1 MPFLFTEFKNQTSF
15 IIISSSRLLRIII
28 MVGTLKLKRRNTNS
42 TMENVIN
49 NIKNTAA
56 AKMQQAAATT
66 TGEKKRSSRSSKKKK
81 SSTRPKLKP
90 VATLPAVDEDTK
102 SDNSGLGYDDI
113 LVMPP
118 PTPRDQL
125 VSDLHRLEE
134 ELKSLPKFSD
144 EWFQVKEELGL
155 VKLKLDDWDNNT
167 PTAARMTNPIVTTNA
182 AFQDIIKSIT
192 DKEGVVES
200 QSARQSNK
208 IKKKKK
214 KSSSRKNRP
223 KLTPQSVER
232 KEDGDEED
240 GLGFNDIL
248 LTKNQSKSSSSAANE
263 RTTLLMD
270 QKVDDVGSSVAVAAE
285 SQGVVQSN
293 IVGDWIVRSVIGAA
307 FCFLVFKFLLP

>member
-1 MPFLFTEFKNQTSF
+1 
-15 IIISSSRLLRIII
+15 
-28 MVGTLKLKRRNTNS
+28 
-42 TMENVIN
+42 MENVIN

-66 TGEKKRSSRSSKKKK
+66 TGEKKKSSRSSKKKK

-102 SDNSGLGYDDI
+102 SDYSGLGYDDI

-125 VSDLHRLEE
+125 ISDLHRLEE

-192 DKEGVVES
+192 DEEGVVES
-200 QSARQSNK
+200 PSANK
-208 IKKKKK
+208 LKKKKK
-214 KSSSRKNRP
+214 KKSSSSRKNRP

-248 LTKNQSKSSSSAANE
+248 LTKNQSKSSTSAANE

-270 QKVDDVGSSVAVAAE
+270 QKVDDVGSSVAATAE
-285 SQGVVQSN
+285 SQGAVQSN
-293 IVGDWIVRSVIGAA
+293 IVGDWIVRSVIGAV
-307 FCFLVFKFLLP
+307 FCYLVFKFLLH

>member
-1 MPFLFTEFKNQTSF
+1 
-15 IIISSSRLLRIII
+15 
-28 MVGTLKLKRRNTNS
+28 
-42 TMENVIN
+42 
-49 NIKNTAA
+49 
-56 AKMQQAAATT
+56 MQQAAAAT
-66 TGEKKRSSRSSKKKK
+66 TGEKKRSSRSKKKK
-81 SSTRPKLKP
+81 STRPKLKP

-125 VSDLHRLEE
+125 ISDLHRLEE

-155 VKLKLDDWDNNT
+155 IKLKLDDWDNNT
-167 PTAARMTNPIVTTNA
+167 PTAARMTNPFVTTNA

-192 DKEGVVES
+192 DEEGVVES
-200 QSARQSNK
+200 QSPANK
-208 IKKKKK
+208 LKKKKKK

-248 LTKNQSKSSSSAANE
+248 LTKNQSKSSSAANE
-263 RTTLLMD
+263 RTLLMD
-270 QKVDDVGSSVAVAAE
+270 QKVDDVGSSVAVTAE
-285 SQGVVQSN
+285 SQGVVQSK

>member
-1 MPFLFTEFKNQTSF
+1 
-15 IIISSSRLLRIII
+15 
-28 MVGTLKLKRRNTNS
+28 
-42 TMENVIN
+42 MENVIN
-49 NIKNTAA
+49 NIKKSTA

-66 TGEKKRSSRSSKKKK
+66 GEKKRSSRSKKKK
-81 SSTRPKLKP
+81 STRPKLKP

-192 DKEGVVES
+192 DEEGVVES
-200 QSARQSNK
+200 QSSNK
-208 IKKKKK
+208 LKKKKK
-214 KSSSRKNRP
+214 KKKSSSSRKNRP

-232 KEDGDEED
+232 KEEGDEED

-248 LTKNQSKSSSSAANE
+248 LTKNQSKSSSAANE
-263 RTTLLMD
+263 RTTLLKD
-270 QKVDDVGSSVAVAAE
+270 HTVDVDVGSSVAVTAE
-285 SQGVVQSN
+285 SQGVVVQSN
-293 IVGDWIVRSVIGAA
+293 VVGDWIVRSVIGAV